1 MFRST
6 PTRLIASSFFLAAF
20 VPVFAFGQ
28 TSATPCIVPQQA
40 LLSTL
45 PGQDAVDTRINL
57 QQAET
62 ATEQY
67 VERFFPLWL
76 TYMQFLKAP
85 CNQLT
90 GPDQMDPAFQSVV
103 APNDDTLYASALV
116 NVQAEPVL
124 FTIPSTTATY
134 SVLTLNAYG
143 DVFSSGIPAGT
154 PGTYA
159 FTGPGWNGELPAGVQ
174 ALQVPC
180 NVFMLIVRSDKTN
193 GTSGSIATAQQFR
206 AALHLAPLS
215 AYRNSAAAGPV
226 SIVPVLYYFNSFKTG
241 ADSTIRANPLMF
253 LRVLQLAV
261 RSSITPP
268 LSEADKIVA
277 GNFESLFTNSNL
289 NAAFAAGTQAA
300 YEAIQRNYLNHTISG
315 TTWVHFTNI
324 GNWGEEYLDRASI
337 AEYIQFGNDNGTAAY
352 YQTFQDR
359 EGRTLNGQFRAYTL
373 TFPTGRQPQVKR
385 FWSITAYLPG
395 SITLVSNL
403 SAKYAVA
410 SYTPGLR
417 TNRDGSIT
425 IYIAPTLPAGVNA
438 ANWLPVPEGPF
449 NLMLRAYGPQGSVR
463 NNTYVPPPIVPARHY
478 PR

>member
-1 MFRST
+1 MFRPT

-20 VPVFAFGQ
+20 ASVFAFGQ

-45 PGQDAVDTRINL
+45 PGQDAADTRINL

-90 GPDQMDPAFQSVV
+90 GPDQMDPAFQTVV

-134 SVLTLNAYG
+134 SVLTLDTYG
-143 DVFSSGIPAGT
+143 NVFSSGIPVGT

-174 ALQVPC
+174 ALQVPF

-193 GTSGSIATAQQFR
+193 GASGSTATAQQFR
-206 AALHLAPLS
+206 AALHLAPLP

-226 SIVPVLYYFNSFKTG
+226 NIVPVLYHFNSFKSA
-241 ADSTIRANPLMF
+241 ADSTIRANPLLF

-268 LSEADKIVA
+268 L
-277 GNFESLFTNSNL
+277 
-289 NAAFAAGTQAA
+289 
-300 YEAIQRNYLNHTISG
+300 
-315 TTWVHFTNI
+315 
-324 GNWGEEYLDRASI
+324 
-337 AEYIQFGNDNGTAAY
+337 
-352 YQTFQDR
+352 
-359 EGRTLNGQFRAYTL
+359 
-373 TFPTGRQPQVKR
+373 
-385 FWSITAYLPG
+385 
-395 SITLVSNL
+395 
-403 SAKYAVA
+403 
-410 SYTPGLR
+410 
-417 TNRDGSIT
+417 
-425 IYIAPTLPAGVNA
+425 
-438 ANWLPVPEGPF
+438 
-449 NLMLRAYGPQGSVR
+449 
-463 NNTYVPPPIVPARHY
+463 
-478 PR
+478 